1 MLVFGKFCVS
11 TKWIRPIYL
20 ATNMVVVVN
29 FCSNARVAQKRKWH
43 SATPLVIF
51 LDLILKDPSISESC
65 IEIKI

>member
-29 FCSNARVAQKRKWH
+29 FCSNARGAQKRKWH
-43 SATPLVIF
+43 IATPL
-51 LDLILKDPSISESC
+51 LRLNT
-65 IEIKI
+65 